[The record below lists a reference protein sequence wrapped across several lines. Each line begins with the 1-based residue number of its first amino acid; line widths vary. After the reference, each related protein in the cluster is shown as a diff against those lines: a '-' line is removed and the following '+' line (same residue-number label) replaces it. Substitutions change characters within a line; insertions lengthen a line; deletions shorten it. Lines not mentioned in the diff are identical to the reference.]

1 MDSVKFVTTL
11 QSCVAE
17 FKKQIFECDTDE
29 TMAHYF
35 NPRLKKFLKDHEKE
49 FDVLSA
55 MSFERNFV
63 KFCKYY
69 LLK

>member
-1 MDSVKFVTTL
+1 MDSVKFVNTL

-17 FKKQIFECDTDE
+17 FKKQRFECDTDD

-49 FDVLSA
+49 LDTLSTL
-55 MSFERNFV
+55 SFERDFV
-63 KFCKYY
+63 KFCKHF